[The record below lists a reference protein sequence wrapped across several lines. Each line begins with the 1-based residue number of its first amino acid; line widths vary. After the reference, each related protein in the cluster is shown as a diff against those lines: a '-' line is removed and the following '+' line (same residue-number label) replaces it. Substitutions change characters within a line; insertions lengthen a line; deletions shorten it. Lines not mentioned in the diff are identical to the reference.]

1 MSALPPIN
9 DNASQ
14 RSSVR
19 SSVRS
24 QTSSKAA
31 TASIRSSQRS
41 SGSAAAHDVAVG
53 GSVRSSQRSTGT
65 SNARYSDKSAGSGSV
80 RSITSSQA
88 LGKLAQ
94 LEDML
99 IRERHARESAEN
111 TLLALQKERIA
122 REEATKKSES
132 TEAQLSS
139 IMNALQKVIISPDDT
154 GNIRTLQQIV
164 RNQGPGGA
172 RDKNAYVAPPSS
184 NGSNRV
190 GTTSVRS
197 SVAASS
203 TRSSVRT
210 GEPRSF
216 LDGVGQYERD
226 RKREAKAD
234 KDRRLRSQQ

>member
-24 QTSSKAA
+24 HASSKGAGG
-31 TASIRSSQRS
+31 SSVRSSQRS
-41 SGSAAAHDVAVG
+41 TGSAAHQVEAGVG
-53 GSVRSSQRSTGT
+53 GSVRSSQRSG
-65 SNARYSDKSAGSGSV
+65 SQRYSDKSAGTGSV

-94 LEDML
+94 LEEML
-99 IRERHARESAEN
+99 IRERHAREHAEN

-122 REEATKKSES
+122 REEATKKSDN
-132 TEAQLSS
+132 TEKQLTS

-154 GNIRTLQQIV
+154 GNIRKLQNIV
-164 RNQGPGGA
+164 RTQG
-172 RDKNAYVAPPSS
+172 
-184 NGSNRV
+184 NGKK
-190 GTTSVRS
+190 GCHDDDDDSVRS
-197 SVAASS
+197 SAAASS

-216 LDGVGQYERD
+216 LDGMGQYERD
-226 RKREAKAD
+226 RKREAKSQ
-234 KDRRLRSQQ
+234 KDQRRLANQ